1 MVVNL
6 SERITQAQF
15 AELIGV
21 SEARVSQMKADG
33 LLRAGDTG
41 AQWLLMYVERLRE
54 QAAGRLS
61 ESGKV
66 DVVHARALLA
76 MAQCEGQEIK
86 NAVARGEYAPI
97 SMLGD
102 VLANASQAVVD
113 RLEQI
118 SSQLRVNCP
127 DLPPAALATVMEV
140 VTSARNEMARKTTSL
155 MADLLEA
162 DDGPVEE
169 DPATLLTDD
178 DTQEDDA
185 NTLPNQAQDL

>member
-6 SERITQAQF
+6 SEGITQAQF

-21 SEARVSQMKADG
+21 SEAKVSQMKADG
-33 LLRAGDTG
+33 ILRAGDTG
-41 AQWLLMYVERLRE
+41 AQWLLVYVGRLRE
-54 QAAGRLS
+54 QAAGRM
-61 ESGKV
+61 SGEGGADLV
-66 DVVHARALLA
+66 QERALLA
-76 MAQCEGQEIK
+76 RAQREGQELK

-169 DPATLLTDD
+169 DPAMVLADD
-178 DTQEDDA
+178 DTADMA
-185 NTLPNQAQDL
+185 TAAHQADT